1 VREIHSAIRRAA
13 LRLALMRLL
22 RASVICLTLAA
33 VALGAAL
40 LGERLLGLSVDW
52 RASLGTALAVAVLA
66 ALIWTIVRRPDAM
79 TVARLLDERAGTRDA
94 LSTALAVSNQP
105 DGWSERARVWAR
117 DAATKIRSA
126 QAVPIRAPR
135 LWPAPLVATALLGAM
150 WLFMPQVDLFGVRA
164 EAKQEAAKAEELRAV
179 QVELAKQEEEL
190 KTLFEAIDAP
200 ELTEQLTETATPKT
214 AEEAKREAIKRLTT
228 LKDRLEALRQGEKG
242 LAAKSLEESMK
253 RLRRPGEGP
262 LDEMAKKL
270 QAGDFEGARQEME
283 KLADKLNSGELT
295 EEQREQLRKQ
305 MEDLAKQLAELEK
318 MNQALK
324 DQLAKLGLDP
334 ALADDPE
341 ALQQALEQMQG
352 LSQEQIRQMMQ
363 QAQSAQQ
370 SQEMID
376 ALSQSLQTAA
386 QNMQGSMNRAD
397 ALRMCSN
404 CLGGMEAM
412 QNELSAMQAAQGQLD
427 QQLQA
432 LGQNPQLS
440 GAQAFKQ
447 WAANSAGGRLGGIKP
462 GVGTAWNQ
470 VDPVESPVTRQKEMS
485 KSKQTG
491 GPIIATRLVQG
502 SQVRGESRA
511 QFAEVVE
518 AAEESA
524 AEAIENQRI
533 PRERREA
540 VKRYFGTLQEKAAE
554 EKSEGEEKE
563 SGDGAGG

>member
-1 VREIHSAIRRAA
+1 MREIHRAIRRAA
-13 LRLALMRLL
+13 LRLAVMRLL

-33 VALGAAL
+33 IALGFAL
-40 LGERLLGLSVDW
+40 LGERLLGGSINWLAALWTS
-52 RASLGTALAVAVLA
+52 LAVALLA
-66 ALIWTIVRRPDAM
+66 AILWTIIRRPDAM

-94 LSTALAVSNQP
+94 LSTALAFSSQP
-105 DGWSERARVWAR
+105 DGWSERARLWAR
-117 DAATKIRSA
+117 DAATKIKSA

-135 LWPAPLVATALLGAM
+135 LWPAPLIATALLGAM

-164 EAKQEAAKAEELRAV
+164 EAEQEAAKGEELRAV

-190 KTLFEAIDAP
+190 EALLDAIDAP
-200 ELTEQLTETATPKT
+200 ELKEQLTDTPKPKT

-228 LKDRLEALRQGEKG
+228 LKDRLESLQQGEKA

-270 QAGDFEGARQEME
+270 QAGDFEGARKEME
-283 KLADKLNSGELT
+283 TLADKLNSGELS
-295 EEQREQLRKQ
+295 EEQREQAREQ

-318 MNQALK
+318 RNQALQ
-324 DQLAKLGLDP
+324 DQLAELGLDP
-334 ALADDPE
+334 ALANDPE
-341 ALQQALEQMQG
+341 ALQQALEQVQG
-352 LSQEQIRQMMQ
+352 LSQDQIRQMMQ
-363 QAQSAQQ
+363 QAQAAQQ

-386 QNMQGSMNRAD
+386 QSMQDSMNRAD
-397 ALRMCSN
+397 ALRVCSN
-404 CLGGMEAM
+404 CLGGMEGM
-412 QNELSAMQAAQGQLD
+412 QSELSAMQAAQGQLN
-427 QQLQA
+427 QQLEA

-440 GAQAFKQ
+440 GAQAFQQ
-447 WAANSAGGRLGGIKP
+447 WAMNGSGGGQGGINA

-470 VDPVESPVTRQKEMS
+470 VDPEASPVHTEKQKS
-485 KSKQTG
+485 RSKQQG

-518 AAEESA
+518 SGEQSA

-540 VKRYFGTLQEKAAE
+540 VKRYFGTLQRKATQE
-554 EKSEGEEKE
+554 QREGEEKE
-563 SGDGAGG
+563 SGDGPSE